1 MLFYGEKK
9 RGLWLEVKWKKKCFF
24 FFFKK
29 GEIIASRND
38 LVGKES
44 FMVEEGKDI
53 FRAISLSR
61 EDSVAMVNEIV
72 SLISLSVF
80 SLLVYRNARDF
91 WVLILY
97 PATLL

>member
-1 MLFYGEKK
+1 MAGSEVEEKV
-9 RGLWLEVKWKKKCFF
+9 LICFF
-24 FFFKK
+24 VFFFKK

-61 EDSVAMVNEIV
+61 EEGIMYCVKGRAKNPDGRQKM
-72 SLISLSVF
+72 
-80 SLLVYRNARDF
+80 
-91 WVLILY
+91 
-97 PATLL
+97 

>member
-1 MLFYGEKK
+1 MVNWSRCYFTEKRREGYG
-9 RGLWLEVKWKKKCFF
+9 WKWSGRKSAFF

-61 EDSVAMVNEIV
+61 EEGIMYCVKGRAKNPDGRQRTWGPVDKMM
-72 SLISLSVF
+72 
-80 SLLVYRNARDF
+80 DM
-91 WVLILY
+91 
-97 PATLL
+97 

>member
-61 EDSVAMVNEIV
+61 EEGRMYCVKGRAKNPDG
-72 SLISLSVF
+72 
-80 SLLVYRNARDF
+80 RQR
-91 WVLILY
+91 
-97 PATLL
+97 T

>member
-9 RGLWLEVKWKKKCFF
+9 RGLWLEVKWKKMCFF

-29 GEIIASRND
+29 GEIIAIRND

-61 EDSVAMVNEIV
+61 EEGIMYCVKGRAKNPDG
-72 SLISLSVF
+72 
-80 SLLVYRNARDF
+80 RQR
-91 WVLILY
+91 
-97 PATLL
+97 T

>member
-1 MLFYGEKK
+1 MAGSEVEEKV
-9 RGLWLEVKWKKKCFF
+9 LICFFFFF

-61 EDSVAMVNEIV
+61 EEGIMYCVKGRAKNPDG
-72 SLISLSVF
+72 
-80 SLLVYRNARDF
+80 RQK
-91 WVLILY
+91 
-97 PATLL
+97 T

>member
-1 MLFYGEKK
+1 MAGSEVEEKV
-9 RGLWLEVKWKKKCFF
+9 LICFFF

-29 GEIIASRND
+29 GEIIASRNG

-61 EDSVAMVNEIV
+61 EEGIMYCVKGRAKNPDGRQKM
-72 SLISLSVF
+72 
-80 SLLVYRNARDF
+80 
-91 WVLILY
+91 
-97 PATLL
+97 